1 MSEKKSRK
9 CSLCQVLGHTKITCP
24 KSQSSLVSPQKR
36 NIKKSK
42 KDPVFIKVI
51 NQNLSSPHIIKLKK
65 EDSKNENDIW
75 SKVEVYR
82 EKNIFKKTKAQI
94 VDFAEM
100 VKKANQEIVVKEEVK
115 NINNNLKKVQ
125 KQSIVEQKQVKKERF
140 EVVKTNVSDIKNK
153 KSYSNYF
160 RSFFNIFQFRKFA
173 YVSVVV
179 LVVLVSSF
187 PALGYIDEL
196 KAAESLAVEQGTRAF
211 LSLQSSTVAAFQSN
225 LPYAEVELTNALQAF
240 SEVNSIIEED
250 YRILLSLAKLLP
262 VVGTKVSSRQS
273 LLIAGNHLALG
284 NTYLIKGVEE
294 AQVDS
299 EMKLTDRFSILQNH
313 LKSAIVQYKEAL
325 NHLNKVDLD
334 SIPLEYQK
342 TFNEFKILF
351 GVFID
356 DMEDLVDL
364 SKTFNIIFGGNSFR
378 RYLVVFQNEHEIRP
392 TGGFMGSFAVIDVQN
407 GKIVNIDLPGGGS
420 YDLRGQLTEFVK
432 PPLPFQLLNKRWEFQ
447 DANWFPDFSASAKK
461 MTWFYEKSRGS
472 TVDGVIAIN
481 SSVLERVLRIL
492 GPMQADDMIFNESN
506 AIETLQYEVEEGY
519 DAKTEQPKEILAVLL
534 DNLLKDLKNISPTSI
549 MSLLTEAH
557 DALIKKEIQVYVDD
571 DNTQNILKTFGWT
584 GEITPVGPVQD
595 YLNIINTNIQGQ
607 KSDAKIEQKIIHEVV
622 IDENRNIFDTVMV
635 ERSHG
640 GEPGEM
646 FYGSAN
652 ISYVRVY
659 VPEGAELIEAD
670 GFNFPPEEAF
680 RAPELWYED
689 DLHLAQY
696 EVEESVHIDSGTK
709 ITSEFGK
716 TVFGNWVITPP
727 GETSVF
733 YFKYKLPFKAPVSE
747 SPESNFDKWQSIFVP
762 SINKKTSRYS
772 LFVQKQSGSESQ
784 FYSTIIYPTEWV
796 PVWKSNDDIYLAL
809 NGAVYETLLDSDR
822 VIGIVVESNINNEN

>member
-392 TGGFMGSFAVIDVQN
+392 TGGFMGSFAV
-407 GKIVNIDLPGGGS
+407 
-420 YDLRGQLTEFVK
+420 
-432 PPLPFQLLNKRWEFQ
+432 
-447 DANWFPDFSASAKK
+447 
-461 MTWFYEKSRGS
+461 MEK
-472 TVDGVIAIN
+472 
-481 SSVLERVLRIL
+481 
-492 GPMQADDMIFNESN
+492 
-506 AIETLQYEVEEGY
+506 
-519 DAKTEQPKEILAVLL
+519 
-534 DNLLKDLKNISPTSI
+534 
-549 MSLLTEAH
+549 
-557 DALIKKEIQVYVDD
+557 
-571 DNTQNILKTFGWT
+571 
-584 GEITPVGPVQD
+584 
-595 YLNIINTNIQGQ
+595 
-607 KSDAKIEQKIIHEVV
+607 
-622 IDENRNIFDTVMV
+622 
-635 ERSHG
+635 
-640 GEPGEM
+640 
-646 FYGSAN
+646 
-652 ISYVRVY
+652 
-659 VPEGAELIEAD
+659 
-670 GFNFPPEEAF
+670 
-680 RAPELWYED
+680 
-689 DLHLAQY
+689 
-696 EVEESVHIDSGTK
+696 
-709 ITSEFGK
+709 
-716 TVFGNWVITPP
+716 
-727 GETSVF
+727 
-733 YFKYKLPFKAPVSE
+733 
-747 SPESNFDKWQSIFVP
+747 
-762 SINKKTSRYS
+762 
-772 LFVQKQSGSESQ
+772 
-784 FYSTIIYPTEWV
+784 
-796 PVWKSNDDIYLAL
+796 
-809 NGAVYETLLDSDR
+809 
-822 VIGIVVESNINNEN
+822 